1 MQLNNVSLSLVNTIL
16 NINPSNDDSIILVLG
31 VLARNSNVTT
41 QKVVVDELLRRLSV
55 AVTSKNNTETLITLT
70 YALGNSGSKLPVH
83 ALLSSLQHDDIDVQI
98 SAIRSLGYHLDQQI
112 VQEAFMI
119 SLALTDED
127 KVLEE
132 ILMSLLDAFDSAI
145 LTNPSKEFLDATVNC
160 TIKLKNPNLYE
171 LLANYLQKIDIKDVE
186 VYLNL
191 LKQQHNYGEVDRDQI
206 SDINGIDSRVKR
218 GSDWDQYYSG
228 YDVVASYYQ
237 RRNDVIN
244 YPNHKA
250 YIWGKTYGV
259 DKLNLKIGAGAFIGA
274 YCQSNANKRFK
285 VFAKGAAKV
294 EVFGRNYNLAHLEY
308 SDHTSGNYL
317 YHKVYVKLGSSVLK
331 NTYRS
336 EYIHSC
342 KSNDITLWNS
352 GAYTVFN
359 LRFSIWVF
367 VGTISVYVRGSV
379 SSRGDLGICTCP
391 SKLSACG
398 SVKPSLSLT
407 VSGGASASLLVS
419 HESRSVDSYS
429 LDD

>member
-31 VLARNSNVTT
+31 ALARNSNVTT
-41 QKVVVDELLRRLSV
+41 QKVVVDELLKRLSM
-55 AVTSKNNTETLITLT
+55 AITSKNNTEILITLT
-70 YALGNSGSKLPVH
+70 YALGNSGSKLAIH

-98 SAIRSLGYHLDQQI
+98 SAIRSLSYHLDQQV

-145 LTNPSKEFLDATVNC
+145 LTNPSKEFLDVIVNC

-171 LLANYLQKIDIKDVE
+171 LLANYLQNIDITDAE

-191 LKQQHNYGEVDRDQI
+191 LKQQHNYGEVDRDHI
-206 SDINGIDSRVKR
+206 SDINGVDSRIKR

-237 RRNDVIN
+237 RRRDVIN

-250 YIWGKTYGV
+250 YIWGRTYGV

-274 YCQSNANKRFK
+274 YCQSNANKRLK

-294 EVFGRNYNLAHLEY
+294 EVFGRTYNLAHLEY
-308 SDHTSGNYL
+308 SDRTSGNYL
-317 YHKVYVKLGSSVLK
+317 YHKVYVKLGSNVLK
-331 NTYRS
+331 NTYRAYRIS
-336 EYIHSC
+336 SC
-342 KSNDITLWNS
+342 KNNDITLWNS
-352 GAYTVFN
+352 GPYTVFY
-359 LRFSIWVF
+359 LRFRIWVF
-367 VGTISVYVRGSV
+367 VGTVGVYVRGSV

-419 HESRSVDSYS
+419 HESR
-429 LDD
+429 